1 MTAHH
6 SDGQRGRS
14 GRLGARRAV
23 FLDRDGV
30 LNEAILRDG
39 RPHPPASIGD
49 VAILPGV
56 RDACA
61 QLRAAGYLLVVVT
74 NQPDIARGTT
84 TRAAVDAI
92 NDHLAGELGLD
103 AVCVCPHDDADR
115 CGCRKPAPGLLLSA
129 AERFGI
135 ELGASLMVGDR
146 WRDIEAGARAGV
158 PTAWVRSDYREA
170 PPAAPDHVVDG
181 LLDVVPIVSDNLT
194 AVSPLKETPR

>member
-158 PTAWVRSDYREA
+158 PTAWVRSDYAE
-170 PPAAPDHVVDG
+170 PQPAAPDHVVG
-181 LLDVVPIVSDNLT
+181 SLLDVVPIVSDNLT